1 MIPEVGGSNL
11 LSHPYPSDAATQ
23 DSACIRLAARPGLRY
38 RERMFLTLP
47 FAVLGQRV
55 LDVLEGSGRFA
66 VFCYEAA
73 VALFARNRGYGRMRL
88 LLPQLYEVGTRSIPV
103 VMLVGGFVGAVL
115 GIEMFDQFQAISQ
128 ENRIGGIINLSVV
141 KQIGPVL
148 AAVMI
153 AGRVGGAVSA
163 QIGTMRV
170 TEQLDAL
177 RVMGTDPIRY
187 LVVPRVVACLI
198 MVPLL
203 TIVSDLMG
211 MIGGWLVVVVGLG
224 VEASAY
230 WKFSADFV
238 TSFDVFTG
246 LIKATAFGLLIGL
259 ISCYKGFTCKPGAAG
274 VGRAATDAFV
284 TSFIA
289 IIIANF
295 FLAKFLNELYAL
307 INGRLLNALSV

>member
-1 MIPEVGGSNL
+1 ML
-11 LSHPYPSDAATQ
+11 LLES
-23 DSACIRLAARPGLRY
+23 
-38 RERMFLTLP
+38 
-47 FAVLGQRV
+47 FAVIGQRSFDVLDGFGRFTRFCLSAFKALLGQK
-55 LDVLEGSGRFA
+55 SGH
-66 VFCYEAA
+66 
-73 VALFARNRGYGRMRL
+73 GRMRL
-88 LLPQLYEVGTRSIPV
+88 LMPQLYEIGTRSVPV
-103 VMLVGGFVGAVL
+103 VMLVGTFVGAVL
-115 GIEMFDQFQAISQ
+115 GIEMYDQFRSIGQ
-128 ENRIGGIINLSVV
+128 ETRIGGIINLSVV

-163 QIGTMRV
+163 EIGTMRV

-177 RVMGTDPIRY
+177 RVMGTDPVRH

-230 WKFSADFV
+230 WRFSADFV
-238 TSFDVFTG
+238 TSFDVYTG
-246 LIKATAFGLLIGL
+246 LIKAAAFGLLIGL
-259 ISCYKGFTCKPGAAG
+259 ISCYKGFTCRPGAAG
-274 VGRAATDAFV
+274 VGKAATDAFV

-295 FLAKFLNELYAL
+295 FLAKFLNEMYTLFY
-307 INGRLLNALSV
+307 GRLLNALTV

>member
-1 MIPEVGGSNL
+1 ML
-11 LSHPYPSDAATQ
+11 
-23 DSACIRLAARPGLRY
+23 
-38 RERMFLTLP
+38 LTLP
-47 FAVLGQRV
+47 FAALGERV
-55 LDVLEGSGRFA
+55 LNAVEGFGRFCRFA
-66 VFCYEAA
+66 FEAG
-73 VALFARNRGYGRMRL
+73 VALFAPSKGYGRMRL
-88 LLPQLYEVGTRSIPV
+88 LLPQLYEVGTLSIPV

-115 GIEMFDQFQAISQ
+115 GIEMFDQLESIGQ
-128 ENRIGGIINLSVV
+128 ETRIGGIINLSVV

-170 TEQLDAL
+170 TDQLDAL
-177 RVMGTDPIRY
+177 RVMGTDPVRY
-187 LVVPRVVACLI
+187 LVVPRVAACLI
-198 MVPLL
+198 MVPVL
-203 TIVSDLMG
+203 TVVSDLMG
-211 MIGGWLVVVVGLG
+211 MVGGWLVVVLGFG

-230 WKFSADFV
+230 WKFSASFV

-246 LIKATAFGLLIGL
+246 LIKATAFGGLIGL

-295 FLAKFLNELYAL
+295 FLAKFLNELYVL
-307 INGRLLNALSV
+307 LHGGHLNALSV

>member
-1 MIPEVGGSNL
+1 MP
-11 LSHPYPSDAATQ
+11 
-23 DSACIRLAARPGLRY
+23 LAQLIQPLALIGH
-38 RERMFLTLP
+38 
-47 FAVLGQRV
+47 RV
-55 LDVLEGSGRFA
+55 LDLLEGLGRFTL
-66 VFCYEAA
+66 FCLAA
-73 VALFARNRGYGRMRL
+73 FRAFFAKGTGYGRMRL
-88 LLPQLYEVGTRSIPV
+88 LVPQLYEVGTRSIPV

-115 GIEMFDQFQAISQ
+115 GVEMFEQFKSIGQ
-128 ENRIGGIINLSVV
+128 ETRIGGIINLSVV

-153 AGRVGGAVSA
+153 AGRVGGSVSA

-177 RVMGTDPIRY
+177 RVMGTDPIRH
-187 LVVPRVVACLI
+187 LVVPRVSACLI

-203 TIVSDLMG
+203 TVVSDLMG
-211 MIGGWLVVVVGLG
+211 VVGGWLVIVVGLG

-230 WKFSADFV
+230 WRFSADFV

-259 ISCYKGFTCKPGAAG
+259 ISCYKGFTCTAGAAG
-274 VGRAATDAFV
+274 VGKATTDAFV

-295 FLAKFLNELYAL
+295 FLAQFMNELYIL
-307 INGRLLNALSV
+307 IYGQLLNALSV

>member
-1 MIPEVGGSNL
+1 M
-11 LSHPYPSDAATQ
+11 Q
-23 DSACIRLAARPGLRY
+23 
-38 RERMFLTLP
+38 LTLP
-47 FAVLGQRV
+47 FAALGRSV
-55 LDVLEGSGRFA
+55 LDAIEGFGKFTRFCIDT
-66 VFCYEAA
+66 F
-73 VALFARNRGYGRMRL
+73 FAIFAPSTGYSRTTL
-88 LLPQLYEVGTRSIPV
+88 LLPQLYEVGTKSIPV

-115 GIEMFDQFQAISQ
+115 GIEMYDQFESIGQ
-128 ENRIGGIINLSVV
+128 ETRIGGIINLSVV

-170 TEQLDAL
+170 TDQLDAL

-187 LVVPRVVACLI
+187 LVVPRVLACLI

-203 TIVSDLMG
+203 TVISDLMG
-211 MIGGWLVVVVGLG
+211 MIGGWLVVVVGLR

-230 WKFSADFV
+230 WTFSSAFV

-246 LIKATAFGLLIGL
+246 LTKAAAFGLLIGL
-259 ISCYKGFTCKPGAAG
+259 ISCYKGFTCRAGAAG

-295 FLAKFLNELYAL
+295 FLAKFMNELYAL
-307 INGRLLNALSV
+307 IYGRLLNALAV

>member
-1 MIPEVGGSNL
+1 ML
-11 LSHPYPSDAATQ
+11 LTS
-23 DSACIRLAARPGLRY
+23 
-38 RERMFLTLP
+38 P

-55 LDVLEGSGRFA
+55 INAIEGFGRFSRFCFQA
-66 VFCYEAA
+66 LAGVFAPT
-73 VALFARNRGYGRMRL
+73 RGYSRLRL
-88 LLPQLYEVGTRSIPV
+88 LLPQLYEIGTMSIPV

-115 GIEMFDQFQAISQ
+115 GIEMYDQFKSLGQ
-128 ENRIGGIINLSVV
+128 ESRIGGIINLSVV

-187 LVVPRVVACLI
+187 LVVPRVIACLI

-203 TIVSDLMG
+203 TVASDLMG
-211 MIGGWLVVVVGLG
+211 MIGGWLVVVVGFR

-230 WKFSADFV
+230 WQFSAAFV

-246 LIKATAFGLLIGL
+246 LIKAATFGLLIGL
-259 ISCYKGFTCKPGAAG
+259 ISCYKGFNCKAGAAG

-295 FLAKFLNELYAL
+295 FLAKFLNELYQL
-307 INGRLLNALSV
+307 IFGRLLNALSV